1 MGKRGRISR
10 HRHPRQAQSEAA
22 TPLPAGP
29 PPGAR
34 LGWVALGIVG
44 FALLVRLVHLWHMSR
59 APFFDLAFGD
69 GASYDAWGRELASG
83 NWIGDRVFYQA
94 PLYPYFLGAVY
105 AVFGP
110 DLFIVRVCQA
120 ALGAAACGLLAA
132 AAARLMSYRVGVT
145 AGLVLAVSAPAIFS
159 DGVLQ
164 KSTLAFFLLCLVLWL
179 VSLLVGEPRRRAVWF
194 STGLALGALSLAREN
209 ALVFVV
215 PVMAWL
221 AWGQRSLG
229 SARLPLAAMLV
240 AGLGSALLPV
250 ATRNLVVGDGFYL
263 TTSQFGPNLYIGNN
277 PDADGTYRPLRYG
290 QGDAAFEREDAT
302 LLAEEAIGRSL
313 TPSEVSSYWTGRTLD
328 FVTTRPGEWITLM
341 LRKFVLLWNATE
353 AVDTESQY
361 SHAEWSWP
369 LRVTELFTHFGVL
382 TPLALLG
389 VWASWSQRRR
399 LWVMY
404 LMFATYAASVLLFYV
419 FARYRY
425 PLLPFLIVFASAFLV
440 DAPRLLRET
449 PRRRLVG
456 WVGAAL
462 ALAVLANWPVL
473 SRDAMRAVS
482 EDAFGTALTADGRL
496 DEALERYRRAVE
508 LDPTR
513 ASAHNNLGVALRQQG
528 AVEEA
533 IEHYREAV
541 RLEPSAPSRYNLA
554 NALVPLGSLDEAAAL
569 YRAAIAER
577 PDMIRALT
585 NLGLVLQRQGN
596 LAAAEQQL
604 RQALEVAPRDLRAL
618 LSLGRLRRQQ
628 GNADDAIEQ
637 FRRAVEVAPAS
648 AEARDSLAA
657 ALQMQRSSP

>member
-22 TPLPAGP
+22 APLPAGP
-29 PPGAR
+29 PAGAQLR
-34 LGWVALGIVG
+34 WVALGIVG
-44 FALLVRLVHLWHMSR
+44 FALLIRLVHLWQMSR

-83 NWIGDRVFYQA
+83 DWIGDRVFYQA
-94 PLYPYFLGAVY
+94 PLYPYFLGVVY

-120 ALGAAACGLLAA
+120 TLGAAACGLLAA
-132 AAARLMSYRVGVT
+132 AAARLVSYRAGVT
-145 AGLVLAVSAPAIFS
+145 TGLLLALSAPAIFS
-159 DGVLQ
+159 DGLLQ

-209 ALVFVV
+209 ALLFVV

-221 AWGQRSLG
+221 AWGQRALG

-240 AGLGSALLPV
+240 AGLASALLPV

-277 PDADGTYRPLRYG
+277 PDADGTYQPLRYG

-302 LLAEEAIGRSL
+302 LLAEEAIGRTL
-313 TPSEVSSYWTGRTLD
+313 TPSEVSSYWTGQALD
-328 FVTTRPGEWITLM
+328 YITTRPGEWITLM
-341 LRKFVLLWNATE
+341 SRKFVLLWNATE

-369 LRVTELFTHFGVL
+369 LRVTGSFTHVGVL
-382 TPLALLG
+382 APLAMLG

-449 PRRRLVG
+449 PRPRLVG

-462 ALAVLANWPVL
+462 AFAVFANWPVL
-473 SRDAMRAVS
+473 SKDAMRAVS
-482 EDAFGTALTADGRL
+482 EDTFGTALMADGRL

-508 LDPTR
+508 IDPTR
-513 ASAHNNLGVALRQQG
+513 GSAHNNLGVVLRQQG

-533 IEHYREAV
+533 IGHFREAV
-541 RLEPSAPSRYNLA
+541 RLEPSAQSRYNLA
-554 NALVPLGSLDEAAAL
+554 NALVPQGSLDEAAGL

-577 PDMIRALT
+577 PDMVRALN
-585 NLGLVLQRQGN
+585 NLGLVLHRQGN
-596 LAAAEQQL
+596 LAAAERQL

-618 LSLGRLRRQQ
+618 VNLGRLYLDQ
-628 GNADDAIEQ
+628 GNTDDAIEQ
-637 FRRAVEVAPAS
+637 FRRAVDVAPAS
-648 AEARDSLAA
+648 AEAQNNLAA
-657 ALQMQRSSP
+657 ALQIERSSP